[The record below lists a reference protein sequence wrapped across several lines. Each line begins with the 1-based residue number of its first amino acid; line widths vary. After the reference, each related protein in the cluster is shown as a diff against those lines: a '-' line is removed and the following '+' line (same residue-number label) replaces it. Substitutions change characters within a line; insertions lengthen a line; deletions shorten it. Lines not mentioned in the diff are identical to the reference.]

1 MKIVILAG
9 GFGTRL
15 SEETIIKPKPM
26 VEIGNKPIIWHIMKY
41 FSYYGY
47 NEFVIALGY
56 KAEFIK
62 EYFIKYQSLDGD
74 FFLNFKSN
82 EIKQK
87 KKNKENWKVHLV
99 DTGINTL
106 TGGRVKKLESL
117 LSNERFLLTYGDGLS
132 NINIKSLVKF
142 HSTQKKSIVTITAVR
157 PPARFGGIKFS
168 RNRVESFAEKSQVDE
183 GWINGGFMVVEPEI
197 FKFFRKGDKTI
208 FESDVLEAVAK
219 KKLLTA
225 YKHNGFWQCMD
236 AMRDKYLLE
245 SLWKKKNP
253 PWKVW

>member
-142 HSTQKKSIVTITAVR
+142 H
-157 PPARFGGIKFS
+157 
-168 RNRVESFAEKSQVDE
+168 
-183 GWINGGFMVVEPEI
+183 
-197 FKFFRKGDKTI
+197 
-208 FESDVLEAVAK
+208 
-219 KKLLTA
+219 
-225 YKHNGFWQCMD
+225 
-236 AMRDKYLLE
+236 
-245 SLWKKKNP
+245 
-253 PWKVW
+253 